1 MTDSLRAPCPV
12 SEPATTDAM
21 ARTAA
26 RRTQILAAA
35 ATCFREHGFHAAS
48 IAQISRVAGMSPG
61 HIYHYFANKEA
72 IIAAIIAADLER
84 NLQVAERLRA
94 DAALITASVEH
105 AIESVHQKLDP
116 ACAALELEIVAEAAR
131 NERVAAMLHEADTA
145 QRNGFATTLRAI
157 RQNFGHDDSDAE
169 IAAMC
174 ELISALFEGLPVR
187 CIANPDID
195 RTAIAQLVARFITD
209 FVHTVRLT
217 SAS

>member
-1 MTDSLRAPCPV
+1 
-12 SEPATTDAM
+12 M

-94 DAALITASVEH
+94 DAAFITASVEQ

-116 ACAALELEIVAEAAR
+116 VCAALELEIVAEAAR
-131 NERVAAMLHEADTA
+131 NERVAAMLREADAA
-145 QRNGFATTLRAI
+145 QRRGFATSLSAI
-157 RQNFGHDDSDAE
+157 RQSFGHDDSDVE
-169 IAAMC
+169 IAALS

-195 RTAIAQLVARFITD
+195 RTAVAQMVARFITD
-209 FVHTVRLT
+209 FVHTVRLSPSDT
-217 SAS
+217 S

>member
-1 MTDSLRAPCPV
+1 
-12 SEPATTDAM
+12 
-21 ARTAA
+21 
-26 RRTQILAAA
+26 
-35 ATCFREHGFHAAS
+35 
-48 IAQISRVAGMSPG
+48 MSPG

-84 NLQVAERLRA
+84 NLQVAEHLRA

-195 RTAIAQLVARFITD
+195 RTAIAQMVARFITD